1 MSEREERTGEIVITL
16 KIEEKCIENI
26 PIVAAIARDPAR
38 EYPGPY

>member
-26 PIVAAIARDPAR
+26 PIVAAIACDPAR